1 MLVRAFLLKMKQNKT
16 EWKPIVGYE
25 GFYDVSNDGQV
36 RNARTKRVLKNQKS
50 GGYEHVSLY
59 MKNSCKISYIHRLV
73 AIAFLQENK
82 EKKEVNH
89 IDGIKTNNSIS
100 NLEWVTRSE
109 NMIHAT
115 KSGLRD
121 STILATI
128 RASSK
133 MVLDL
138 NSGIFYDSLKDACER
153 TNVKYSTSI
162 KQIRFKWSTQRFQYV

>member
-1 MLVRAFLLKMKQNKT
+1 MKQNKT

-25 GFYDVSNDGQV
+25 GFYDVSNEGQV
-36 RNARTKRVLKNQKS
+36 RNARTKRVLKNQKTK
-50 GGYEHVSLY
+50 GYEHVSLCVNNLR
-59 MKNSCKISYIHRLV
+59 KELYIHRLV

-109 NMIHAT
+109 NMIHAI

-128 RASSK
+128 KANSK
-133 MVLDL
+133 MVLDI

-153 TNVKYSTSI
+153 TNVKYSTSK
-162 KQIRFKWSTQRFQYV
+162 KQIRFNWSTQRFKYV